1 MEKNCMLNFGAAYIF
16 NKLWRSIDV
25 IQQVLMLSLTNVTVE
40 GNIDVLFYVVQKY
53 SNKAL

>member
-1 MEKNCMLNFGAAYIF
+1 MLNFGAAYIF